1 MKLKKILV
9 ILLSLIVVVIVS
21 TLLHYQNMNYISEN
35 WNIDFP
41 SENTIVYQVKPSPSF
56 TNDGIYYEVQ
66 EVKNKKLPLNTHK
79 TQVCHKY
86 IFNGTLLNRQQK
98 EQTKIQNTVSCRL
111 WVFKKLPITLSNKK
125 NNEIEEEF
133 NKYIIEAKVSEKQL
147 PDFTQDYKYYKKSD
161 VGRSLIVVAQDQLL
175 YIVSYNL

>member
-1 MKLKKILV
+1 MKSKKIFIVLMT
-9 ILLSLIVVVIVS
+9 LIVVVIVS
-21 TLLHYQNMNYISEN
+21 TFLHYKNMNYISEN

-66 EVKNKKLPLNTHK
+66 EVKNN
-79 TQVCHKY
+79 
-86 IFNGTLLNRQQK
+86 N
-98 EQTKIQNTVSCRL
+98 
-111 WVFKKLPITLSNKK
+111 LPITLNNKK

-133 NKYIIEAKVSEKQL
+133 NKYIIEAKVSQKQL

-161 VGRSLIVVAQDQLL
+161 VGRSLIVITQNHKL
-175 YIVSYNL
+175 YIASYNL

>member
-1 MKLKKILV
+1 MKLKKVLIIL
-9 ILLSLIVVVIVS
+9 ITLIVVVVVS
-21 TLLHYQNMNYISEN
+21 TLLHYKSMNYISEN

-66 EVKNKKLPLNTHK
+66 EVKNKKLP
-79 TQVCHKY
+79 
-86 IFNGTLLNRQQK
+86 
-98 EQTKIQNTVSCRL
+98 
-111 WVFKKLPITLSNKK
+111 ITLSNKK

-147 PDFTQDYKYYKKSD
+147 PDFTQDYKYYKKND
-161 VGRSLIVVAQDQLL
+161 VGRSLIVVAQRHKL

>member
-1 MKLKKILV
+1 MKLKKILI
-9 ILLSLIVVVIVS
+9 ILMTLIVVVIVS
-21 TLLHYQNMNYISEN
+21 TLLHYKSMNYISEN

-66 EVKNKKLPLNTHK
+66 ESK
-79 TQVCHKY
+79 
-86 IFNGTLLNRQQK
+86 
-98 EQTKIQNTVSCRL
+98 S
-111 WVFKKLPITLSNKK
+111 KKLPITLSNKK

-133 NKYIIEAKVSEKQL
+133 NKYIIEAKVSQKQL
-147 PDFTQDYKYYKKSD
+147 PDFTQDYKYYKKND
-161 VGRSLIVVAQDQLL
+161 VGRSLIVVAQRHKL

>member
-1 MKLKKILV
+1 MKLKKVLIIL
-9 ILLSLIVVVIVS
+9 ITLIIIVIVS
-21 TLLHYQNMNYISEN
+21 TLLHYKNMNYISEN

-66 EVKNKKLPLNTHK
+66 ESK
-79 TQVCHKY
+79 
-86 IFNGTLLNRQQK
+86 
-98 EQTKIQNTVSCRL
+98 S
-111 WVFKKLPITLSNKK
+111 KKLPITLSNKK

-133 NKYIIEAKVSEKQL
+133 NKYIIEAKVSQKQL

-161 VGRSLIVVAQDQLL
+161 VGRSLIVVAQRHKL

>member
-1 MKLKKILV
+1 MT
-9 ILLSLIVVVIVS
+9 LIVVVVVVS
-21 TLLHYQNMNYISEN
+21 TLLYYKNMNYISEN
-35 WNIDFP
+35 WDIDFP

-66 EVKNKKLPLNTHK
+66 EAK
-79 TQVCHKY
+79 
-86 IFNGTLLNRQQK
+86 
-98 EQTKIQNTVSCRL
+98 S
-111 WVFKKLPITLSNKK
+111 KKLPITLSNKK

-133 NKYIIEAKVSEKQL
+133 NKYIIEAKVSQKKL

>member
-1 MKLKKILV
+1 MKLKKVLIIL
-9 ILLSLIVVVIVS
+9 ITLIVVVVVF
-21 TLLHYQNMNYISEN
+21 TLLHYKSMNYISEN

-66 EVKNKKLPLNTHK
+66 EVKNKN
-79 TQVCHKY
+79 
-86 IFNGTLLNRQQK
+86 
-98 EQTKIQNTVSCRL
+98 
-111 WVFKKLPITLSNKK
+111 LPITLNNKK
-125 NNEIEEEF
+125 NNKIEEEF
-133 NKYIIEAKVSEKQL
+133 HKYTIEAKVSQKQL

-161 VGRSLIVVAQDQLL
+161 VGRSMIVVAQRHKL

>member
-9 ILLSLIVVVIVS
+9 ILITLIVVVIVS
-21 TLLHYQNMNYISEN
+21 TFLHYKNMNYISEN

-41 SENTIVYQVKPSPSF
+41 SENTIVYQVKPSPSL

-66 EVKNKKLPLNTHK
+66 EVKNKN
-79 TQVCHKY
+79 
-86 IFNGTLLNRQQK
+86 
-98 EQTKIQNTVSCRL
+98 
-111 WVFKKLPITLSNKK
+111 LPITLTNKK
-125 NNEIEEEF
+125 NNETEEEF
-133 NKYIIEAKVSEKQL
+133 NKYITEAKVSQKQL

-161 VGRSLIVVAQDQLL
+161 VGRSLIVVAQRHKL

>member
-66 EVKNKKLPLNTHK
+66 EGKN
-79 TQVCHKY
+79 
-86 IFNGTLLNRQQK
+86 
-98 EQTKIQNTVSCRL
+98 
-111 WVFKKLPITLSNKK
+111 KKLPITLSNKK

>member
-1 MKLKKILV
+1 
-9 ILLSLIVVVIVS
+9 
-21 TLLHYQNMNYISEN
+21 MNYISEN

-66 EVKNKKLPLNTHK
+66 EVKNKN
-79 TQVCHKY
+79 
-86 IFNGTLLNRQQK
+86 F
-98 EQTKIQNTVSCRL
+98 
-111 WVFKKLPITLSNKK
+111 PITLTNKK

-133 NKYIIEAKVSEKQL
+133 NKYIIEAKVSQKQL

-161 VGRSLIVVAQDQLL
+161 VGRSLIVVAQDHKL

>member
-1 MKLKKILV
+1 MKLKKVLIIL
-9 ILLSLIVVVIVS
+9 ITLIVVVVVS
-21 TLLHYQNMNYISEN
+21 TLLHYKSMNYISEN

-66 EVKNKKLPLNTHK
+66 EVKNKN
-79 TQVCHKY
+79 
-86 IFNGTLLNRQQK
+86 F
-98 EQTKIQNTVSCRL
+98 
-111 WVFKKLPITLSNKK
+111 PITLTNKK

-133 NKYIIEAKVSEKQL
+133 NKYIIEAKVSQKQL

-161 VGRSLIVVAQDQLL
+161 VGRSLIVVAQDHKL

>member
-1 MKLKKILV
+1 MKLKKVLIIL
-9 ILLSLIVVVIVS
+9 ITLIVVVVVS
-21 TLLHYQNMNYISEN
+21 TLLHYKSMNYISEN

-66 EVKNKKLPLNTHK
+66 ESK
-79 TQVCHKY
+79 
-86 IFNGTLLNRQQK
+86 
-98 EQTKIQNTVSCRL
+98 S
-111 WVFKKLPITLSNKK
+111 KKLPITLSNKK

-161 VGRSLIVVAQDQLL
+161 VGRALIVVAQRHKL

>member
-1 MKLKKILV
+1 MERSEMMKLKKILI
-9 ILLSLIVVVIVS
+9 ILMTLIVVVVVS
-21 TLLHYQNMNYISEN
+21 TLLYYKNMNYISEN
-35 WNIDFP
+35 WDIDFP

-66 EVKNKKLPLNTHK
+66 EAK
-79 TQVCHKY
+79 
-86 IFNGTLLNRQQK
+86 
-98 EQTKIQNTVSCRL
+98 S
-111 WVFKKLPITLSNKK
+111 KKLPITLSNKK

-133 NKYIIEAKVSEKQL
+133 NKYIIEAKVSQKKL

-161 VGRSLIVVAQDQLL
+161 VGRSLIVVAQRHKL

>member
-1 MKLKKILV
+1 MMNLKKGLIIL
-9 ILLSLIVVVIVS
+9 ITLIIVVIVS
-21 TLLHYQNMNYISEN
+21 TLLHYKNMNYISEN

-66 EVKNKKLPLNTHK
+66 EVKNKN
-79 TQVCHKY
+79 
-86 IFNGTLLNRQQK
+86 
-98 EQTKIQNTVSCRL
+98 
-111 WVFKKLPITLSNKK
+111 LPITLNNKK
-125 NNEIEEEF
+125 NDKIEEL
-133 NKYIIEAKVSEKQL
+133 NKYIIEAKVSQKQL

-175 YIVSYNL
+175 YIASYNL

>member
-1 MKLKKILV
+1 MIKLKKIRI
-9 ILLSLIVVVIVS
+9 ILITLIVVVVIS
-21 TLLHYQNMNYISEN
+21 TLLYYKNMNYISEN

-66 EVKNKKLPLNTHK
+66 ESK
-79 TQVCHKY
+79 
-86 IFNGTLLNRQQK
+86 
-98 EQTKIQNTVSCRL
+98 S
-111 WVFKKLPITLSNKK
+111 KKLPITLSNKK

-147 PDFTQDYKYYKKSD
+147 PDFTQDYKYYKKND
-161 VGRSLIVVAQDQLL
+161 VGRSLIVVAQRHKL

>member
-9 ILLSLIVVVIVS
+9 ILMILIVAVIVS
-21 TLLHYQNMNYISEN
+21 TLLHYKNMNYISEN

-66 EVKNKKLPLNTHK
+66 EAKSKH
-79 TQVCHKY
+79 
-86 IFNGTLLNRQQK
+86 
-98 EQTKIQNTVSCRL
+98 
-111 WVFKKLPITLSNKK
+111 LPITLSNKK

-133 NKYIIEAKVSEKQL
+133 KKYIIEAKVSQKQL

-161 VGRSLIVVAQDQLL
+161 IGRSLIVVAQNQLI

>member
-1 MKLKKILV
+1 MKLKKVLIIL
-9 ILLSLIVVVIVS
+9 ITLIIIVIVS
-21 TLLHYQNMNYISEN
+21 TLLHYKNMNYISEN

-41 SENTIVYQVKPSPSF
+41 PENTIVYQVKPSPSF

-66 EVKNKKLPLNTHK
+66 ESK
-79 TQVCHKY
+79 
-86 IFNGTLLNRQQK
+86 
-98 EQTKIQNTVSCRL
+98 S
-111 WVFKKLPITLSNKK
+111 KKLPITLSNKK
-125 NNEIEEEF
+125 NNEIEEF
-133 NKYIIEAKVSEKQL
+133 NKYIIEAKVSQKQL

>member
-1 MKLKKILV
+1 MTLI
-9 ILLSLIVVVIVS
+9 IVVIAS
-21 TLLHYQNMNYISEN
+21 TLLHYKNMNYISEN

-66 EVKNKKLPLNTHK
+66 EAKSKN
-79 TQVCHKY
+79 
-86 IFNGTLLNRQQK
+86 
-98 EQTKIQNTVSCRL
+98 
-111 WVFKKLPITLSNKK
+111 LPITLSNKK

-133 NKYIIEAKVSEKQL
+133 NKYIIEAKVSQKQL
-147 PDFTQDYKYYKKSD
+147 PNFTQDYTYYKKSD
-161 VGRSLIVVAQDQLL
+161 VGRSLIVVAQRHKL

>member
-1 MKLKKILV
+1 MKLKKV
-9 ILLSLIVVVIVS
+9 LIFLITLIIVVIVS

-41 SENTIVYQVKPSPSF
+41 SENKTVYQVKPSPSF

-66 EVKNKKLPLNTHK
+66 ESK
-79 TQVCHKY
+79 
-86 IFNGTLLNRQQK
+86 
-98 EQTKIQNTVSCRL
+98 S
-111 WVFKKLPITLSNKK
+111 KKLPITLSNKK

-133 NKYIIEAKVSEKQL
+133 NKYIIEAKVSQKQL
-147 PDFTQDYKYYKKSD
+147 PDFTQDYKYYKKND
-161 VGRSLIVVAQDQLL
+161 VGRSLIVVAQRHKL

>member
-1 MKLKKILV
+1 MMKLKKILI
-9 ILLSLIVVVIVS
+9 ILITLIIVVIVS

-41 SENTIVYQVKPSPSF
+41 SENKTVYQVKPSPSF

-66 EVKNKKLPLNTHK
+66 EVKN
-79 TQVCHKY
+79 
-86 IFNGTLLNRQQK
+86 
-98 EQTKIQNTVSCRL
+98 
-111 WVFKKLPITLSNKK
+111 KKLPITLSNKK

-133 NKYIIEAKVSEKQL
+133 NKYIIEAKVSEKKL
-147 PDFTQDYKYYKKSD
+147 PDFTQDYKYYKKND
-161 VGRSLIVVAQDQLL
+161 VGRSLIVVAQRHKL

>member
-1 MKLKKILV
+1 MKLKKILI
-9 ILLSLIVVVIVS
+9 ILMTLIVVVVVS

-35 WNIDFP
+35 WNIDFS

-66 EVKNKKLPLNTHK
+66 ESK
-79 TQVCHKY
+79 
-86 IFNGTLLNRQQK
+86 
-98 EQTKIQNTVSCRL
+98 S
-111 WVFKKLPITLSNKK
+111 KKLPITLSNKN
-125 NNEIEEEF
+125 NNEIEEF
-133 NKYIIEAKVSEKQL
+133 NKYIIEAKVSQKQL

-161 VGRSLIVVAQDQLL
+161 VGRSLIVVAQDHKL

>member
-1 MKLKKILV
+1 MT
-9 ILLSLIVVVIVS
+9 LIVVVVVS
-21 TLLHYQNMNYISEN
+21 TLLYYKNMNYISEN
-35 WNIDFP
+35 WDIDFP

-66 EVKNKKLPLNTHK
+66 EAK
-79 TQVCHKY
+79 
-86 IFNGTLLNRQQK
+86 
-98 EQTKIQNTVSCRL
+98 S
-111 WVFKKLPITLSNKK
+111 KKLPITLSNKK

-133 NKYIIEAKVSEKQL
+133 NKYIIEAKVSQKKL

-161 VGRSLIVVAQDQLL
+161 VGRSLIVVAQRHKL

>member
-1 MKLKKILV
+1 MKLKKILI
-9 ILLSLIVVVIVS
+9 ILITLIVVVVVS
-21 TLLHYQNMNYISEN
+21 TLLHYKSMNYISEN

-66 EVKNKKLPLNTHK
+66 ESK
-79 TQVCHKY
+79 
-86 IFNGTLLNRQQK
+86 
-98 EQTKIQNTVSCRL
+98 S
-111 WVFKKLPITLSNKK
+111 KKLPITLSNKK

-133 NKYIIEAKVSEKQL
+133 NKYIIEAKVSEKKL
-147 PDFTQDYKYYKKSD
+147 PDFTQDYKYYKKND
-161 VGRSLIVVAQDQLL
+161 VGRSLIVVAQRHKL

>member
-1 MKLKKILV
+1 MKLKKVLIIL
-9 ILLSLIVVVIVS
+9 ITLIVVVVVF
-21 TLLHYQNMNYISEN
+21 TLLHYKSMNYISEN

-66 EVKNKKLPLNTHK
+66 EVKNKN
-79 TQVCHKY
+79 
-86 IFNGTLLNRQQK
+86 
-98 EQTKIQNTVSCRL
+98 
-111 WVFKKLPITLSNKK
+111 LPITLNNKK

-147 PDFTQDYKYYKKSD
+147 PDFTQDYKYYKKND
-161 VGRSLIVVAQDQLL
+161 VGKSLIVVAQRHKL

>member
-1 MKLKKILV
+1 MKLKKILI
-9 ILLSLIVVVIVS
+9 ILITLIIVVIVS
-21 TLLHYQNMNYISEN
+21 TLLHYKSMNYISEN

-66 EVKNKKLPLNTHK
+66 ESK
-79 TQVCHKY
+79 
-86 IFNGTLLNRQQK
+86 
-98 EQTKIQNTVSCRL
+98 S
-111 WVFKKLPITLSNKK
+111 KKLPITLSNKK

-147 PDFTQDYKYYKKSD
+147 PDFTQDYKYYKKND
-161 VGRSLIVVAQDQLL
+161 VGRSLIVVAQRHKL

>member
-9 ILLSLIVVVIVS
+9 ILITLIVVVVVS
-21 TLLHYQNMNYISEN
+21 TLLYYKNMNYISEN

-66 EVKNKKLPLNTHK
+66 EVKNKN
-79 TQVCHKY
+79 
-86 IFNGTLLNRQQK
+86 
-98 EQTKIQNTVSCRL
+98 
-111 WVFKKLPITLSNKK
+111 LPITLNNKK
-125 NNEIEEEF
+125 DDEIEEEF
-133 NKYIIEAKVSEKQL
+133 NKYIIEAKVTQRQL
-147 PDFTQDYKYYKKSD
+147 PDFSQDYKYYKKRD
-161 VGRSLIVVAQDQLL
+161 VGRSLIVVGQRHKL

>member
-1 MKLKKILV
+1 MKLKKVLIIL
-9 ILLSLIVVVIVS
+9 ITLIVVVVVS
-21 TLLHYQNMNYISEN
+21 TLLHYKSMNYISEN

-66 EVKNKKLPLNTHK
+66 ESK
-79 TQVCHKY
+79 
-86 IFNGTLLNRQQK
+86 
-98 EQTKIQNTVSCRL
+98 S
-111 WVFKKLPITLSNKK
+111 KKLPITLSNKK

-133 NKYIIEAKVSEKQL
+133 NKYIIEAKVSQKQL
-147 PDFTQDYKYYKKSD
+147 PDFTQDYKYYKKND
-161 VGRSLIVVAQDQLL
+161 VGRSLIVVAQRHKL

>member
-1 MKLKKILV
+1 MKLKKVLIIL
-9 ILLSLIVVVIVS
+9 ITLIIIVIVS
-21 TLLHYQNMNYISEN
+21 TLLHYKNMNYISEN
-35 WNIDFP
+35 RNIDFP

-66 EVKNKKLPLNTHK
+66 EVKNKN
-79 TQVCHKY
+79 
-86 IFNGTLLNRQQK
+86 
-98 EQTKIQNTVSCRL
+98 
-111 WVFKKLPITLSNKK
+111 LPITLNNKK
-125 NNEIEEEF
+125 NDKIEEF
-133 NKYIIEAKVSEKQL
+133 NKYIIEAKVSQKQL

>member
-1 MKLKKILV
+1 MMNLKKGLIIL
-9 ILLSLIVVVIVS
+9 ITLIIVVIVS
-21 TLLHYQNMNYISEN
+21 TLLHYKNMNYISEN

-66 EVKNKKLPLNTHK
+66 EVKNKN
-79 TQVCHKY
+79 
-86 IFNGTLLNRQQK
+86 
-98 EQTKIQNTVSCRL
+98 
-111 WVFKKLPITLSNKK
+111 LPITLNNKK
-125 NNEIEEEF
+125 NDKIEEF
-133 NKYIIEAKVSEKQL
+133 NKYIIEAKVSQKQL

-161 VGRSLIVVAQDQLL
+161 VGRSLIVVAQRHKL